1 MREIGSGL
9 KYHEDNNRGKDPV
22 EDLLMDMAEN

>member
-9 KYHEDNNRGKDPV
+9 KYDEDNNRVRDPV
-22 EDLLMDMAEN
+22 EDLLMDMA